1 MENQNLDFDPELSE
15 YNPLFAE
22 IAGLKKDA
30 CKKED
35 VSFISSLIE
44 KLTRPIIV
52 QID

>member
-1 MENQNLDFDPELSE
+1 MENQNLDFDPEFSE

-22 IAGLKKDA
+22 ITSLKNS

-35 VSFISSLIE
+35 AGFISCLIE
-44 KLTRPIIV
+44 KLTKPIIV